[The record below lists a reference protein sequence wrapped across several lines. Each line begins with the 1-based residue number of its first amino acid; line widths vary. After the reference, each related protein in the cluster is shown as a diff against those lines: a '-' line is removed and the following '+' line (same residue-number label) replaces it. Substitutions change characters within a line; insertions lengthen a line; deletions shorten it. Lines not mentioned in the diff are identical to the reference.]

1 MSREFDTIGKQ
12 TMLNFI
18 VIIATLLLLQA
29 CYLRMMEHIL
39 LAVREGGNGQAAEAH
54 SNEAVG
60 SGSSPLG
67 STAEN
72 LPSPAS
78 LAEVLL
84 STRQMII
91 EQAGE
96 CILVCSI
103 SLYFHL
109 YMSLP
114 PNNSIKDPPSP
125 PLFIFCFLFSSN
137 WA

>member
-12 TMLNFI
+12 PMLNSI
-18 VIIATLLLLQA
+18 VIIVTLLLLQA

-39 LAVREGGNGQAAEAH
+39 LAVREGGNAQAAEAH
-54 SNEAVG
+54 SNEAMG
-60 SGSSPLG
+60 SGSSRLG
-67 STAEN
+67 STPEN

-96 CILVCSI
+96 CILVCSN
-103 SLYFHL
+103 SSYFHL

-114 PNNSIKDPPSP
+114 PLTIQ
-125 PLFIFCFLFSSN
+125 
-137 WA
+137 